1 MVASPLQQQNA
12 NQNMETPVVA
22 KQSPQQGSSAIHSR
36 DNQKNSTDDEGL
48 WESAVKI
55 FGPCVGDVDFSSFFQ
70 NSCQAP
76 TAQAVNKVAEGNRI
90 LKMKLKKPSPRSK
103 KRQGETLEFP
113 KNGGFDDDVSA
124 ISAHTLEEMERL
136 EMMTKSMGLSAT
148 VAAEAPSRTKRD
160 AKKSIKNPVE
170 GQQLAPPV
178 KVRDLEWTYQVQQPV
193 SDESISIGVSTS
205 GSASSAE
212 PEKSSPPRGEKKSK
226 GVRLYTRAEI

>member
-1 MVASPLQQQNA
+1 MVASPLQQQNT

-22 KQSPQQGSSAIHSR
+22 KQSPQQGSSAIHSP
-36 DNQKNSTDDEGL
+36 DNQKNSTDEGL

-55 FGPCVGDVDFSSFFQ
+55 FGPCVGDVDFTSFFQ
-70 NSCQAP
+70 NSCRAP
-76 TAQAVNKVAEGNRI
+76 TAEGVNKVADGNQI
-90 LKMKLKKPSPRSK
+90 LKMKLRKPAPKSR

-113 KNGGFDDDVSA
+113 VNGGFDDDVSA

-148 VAAEAPSRTKRD
+148 VAAAVPSSIKRD
-160 AKKSIKNPVE
+160 AKKSIKKPVE

-178 KVRDLEWTYQVQQPV
+178 KVRDLEWTYQVQRPD
-193 SDESISIGVSTS
+193 SDESMSIGVSTS

-212 PEKSSPPRGEKKSK
+212 PENPRPTRGEKKSK
-226 GVRLYTRAEI
+226 GVRLYTRAEV